1 MSSTP
6 PTSAWQATAWTCAM
20 CQHCNLAGETCEV
33 CGVARRFLDDPPLDL
48 PHTPSITQVPA
59 FWIALFWAAAALLG
73 VVLLLNPVARNSI
86 GVFFLLAEVTGA
98 SLASGSSFFTAI
110 WQHIFNETELAVPP
124 HAATGQAFTAEL
136 RLVPY
141 RTVTGVSVSMALID
155 RHFRETGESL
165 EIVSQNLGYGELLER
180 GRLPGRLLGCGVPRQ
195 SADDVEPREILR
207 CRPVRKGRTGTHRQ
221 KELHWL
227 QLGTREPLRR
237 HADDNEG
244 ALAEVDRTADHARIT
259 AEAAL
264 PTAICQHC
272 LRLTFRAPYP
282 VTQHTSTAAEINAD
296 VLSLLSFIVPA
307 LRFQANNL
315 REHGGYFVEAR
326 VRVGP
331 LSRRFHKRIIAY
343 SMGATIEVG

>member
-20 CQHCNLAGETCEV
+20 CQHCNLAGKTCEV

-73 VVLLLNPVARNSI
+73 VVLLLNPAARNSI

-165 EIVSQNLGYGELLER
+165 EMVSQNLGYGELLER
-180 GRLPGRLLGCGVPRQ
+180 GRLPGRRRTTL
-195 SADDVEPREILR
+195 SA
-207 CRPVRKGRTGTHRQ
+207 
-221 KELHWL
+221 
-227 QLGTREPLRR
+227 
-237 HADDNEG
+237 
-244 ALAEVDRTADHARIT
+244 
-259 AEAAL
+259 
-264 PTAICQHC
+264 
-272 LRLTFRAPYP
+272 TFRAPYP

-315 REHGGYFVEAR
+315 SEHGGYFVEAR